1 MGGDQEL
8 RRGQQSMQ
16 DPNVIIPDVG
26 AGRYWYVDPKAG
38 LAQQPASQFAQQS
51 AAQVYDPMA
60 DERSN
65 QAQLKAWGEQAPIE
79 HPSIEVMKAVQRI
92 INQQKP
98 DEQPAGRRL
107 MSERELEEAM
117 RRLGILP
124 GSTQPSF

>member
-60 DERSN
+60 DTRSN
-65 QAQLKAWGEQAPIE
+65 QAQLKAWDEQQGDTY
-79 HPSIEVMKAVQRI
+79 QRI
-92 INQQKP
+92 MKQHNDLIDALRRMGLTEQQLS
-98 DEQPAGRRL
+98 DYLERQQP
-107 MSERELEEAM
+107 
-117 RRLGILP
+117 P
-124 GSTQPSF
+124 QYQF